1 MRIPAAAAVAAV
13 DVDITAELS
22 RRAPIAPD
30 YLSEKLALQDLAFQ
44 MAEHPEQVL
53 PHLVQLAMK
62 TCEAA
67 AAGISLYEAD
77 GEVFRWHHLSG
88 KLSKFNGATTPRHFS
103 PCGVC
108 LDRQSPVLMKN
119 PERVYGWIA
128 DAGIA
133 VPEVLLVPLF
143 VGPSEPLGT
152 LWIVAREGEQF
163 HSDHARAMSE
173 LASFAGIALRM
184 IRTEEKLKQALE
196 TQETLTKEMSHR
208 VKNVFAIADG
218 MIRISARTAATPA
231 ELAQSIS
238 ARLHALARAHGLV
251 RRTLSDSAYPQ
262 RIHLDALLQT
272 ILQPHGSTNF
282 KFGGPEI
289 ALGER
294 AISGLA
300 LVFHELATNAAKYG
314 ALREDG
320 FVDVSWRT
328 QGDDVVVNW
337 CETGGPEIAAPPTRT
352 GFGTVLSQRT
362 VKAQFRGRID
372 YDWKREGVA
381 VTMTVPAS
389 GLEQ

>member
-1 MRIPAAAAVAAV
+1 MSVTAAAVS
-13 DVDITAELS
+13 DIDITAELS
-22 RRAPIAPD
+22 RRAPLAPD

-62 TCEAA
+62 TCEATA
-67 AAGISLYEAD
+67 SGISLYEAES
-77 GEVFRWHHLSG
+77 EVFRWHHLTG
-88 KLSKFNGATTPRHFS
+88 ALAKFNGATTPRKFS

-108 LDRQSPVLMKN
+108 LDRRAPVLMKN
-119 PERVYGWIA
+119 PELAYDWIA
-128 DAGIA
+128 DHGIA

-143 VGPSEPLGT
+143 VGQSEPLGT
-152 LWIVAREGEQF
+152 LWIVARDGQQF
-163 HSDHARAMSE
+163 NSDHARVMSE
-173 LASFAGIALRM
+173 LAGFAGIALRM

-218 MIRISARTAATPA
+218 MIRVSARSARTPA

-238 ARLHALARAHGLV
+238 SRLHALAKAHGLV
-251 RRTLSDSAYPQ
+251 RRTLSDSSYPQ
-262 RIHLDALLQT
+262 QIDLDALLQT
-272 ILQPHGSTNF
+272 ILQPHGTANF
-282 KFGGPEI
+282 KFDGPEI
-289 ALGER
+289 PLGER

-314 ALREDG
+314 ALREGG

-328 QGDDVVVNW
+328 QGDDVIVNW
-337 CETGGPEIAAPPTRT
+337 RETGGPEIASPPART
-352 GFGTVLSQRT
+352 GFGTVLSERT
-362 VKAQFRGRID
+362 VSAQFRGKID

-389 GLEQ
+389 GLGH

>member
-1 MRIPAAAAVAAV
+1 MSVAAVADD

-30 YLSEKLALQDLAFQ
+30 YLSEKLALQDLAWQ

-62 TCEAA
+62 TCESAS
-67 AAGISLYEAD
+67 AGISLYEPD

-88 KLSKFNGATTPRHFS
+88 VLAKFNGATTPRNFS

-108 LDRQSPVLMKN
+108 LDHRSPVLMKN
-119 PERVYGWIA
+119 PERRYGWIA
-128 DAGIA
+128 DAKIVA
-133 VPEVLLVPLF
+133 PEVLLVPLF
-143 VGPSEPLGT
+143 VKKSEPLGT
-152 LWIVAREGEQF
+152 LWIVANEGQHF
-163 HSDHARAMSE
+163 HSDHARVMSE

-218 MIRISARTAATPA
+218 MIRMSARSAATPA
-231 ELAQSIS
+231 ELAQAIS

-251 RRTLSDSAYPQ
+251 RRSLSDSSYPQ
-262 RIHLDALLQT
+262 RIDLDALLQT
-272 ILQPHGSTNF
+272 ILEPHGPANF
-282 KFGGPEI
+282 RFKGPEVP
-289 ALGER
+289 LGER

-314 ALREDG
+314 ALREG
-320 FVDVSWRT
+320 GLVDVSWRT
-328 QGDDVVVNW
+328 AGDDVIVHW
-337 CETGGPEIAAPPTRT
+337 RETGGPEITAPPARS
-352 GFGTVLSQRT
+352 GFGTVLSTRT
-362 VKAQFRGRID
+362 VNSQFRGKID

-381 VTMTVPAS
+381 VTMTVPVS
-389 GLEQ
+389 GLAH